1 MRPLLTALALVL
13 LGLLVVASPAA
24 ATWTWPLA
32 GEVITQYRN
41 GADPYAAGQ
50 HRGIDIAGAVG
61 TPVVAA
67 AAGRVLHAGTAG
79 SAGLTVSVRTSQG
92 LDTSY
97 LHLSSAA
104 VREGA
109 AVAAGQR
116 LGTVGITGRRSAQQ
130 PHLHFGVRESGRRHA
145 YRDPLAL
152 LPPAPIPAPEK
163 PLPAPAPVGA
173 PAPVAPVPSPVRSP
187 VPALSPRPIASPEPR
202 RAPTGRR
209 IPGGRR
215 LPTRA
220 PHAERTPAARREP
233 THGGARVPSPSPA
246 FDPRPAS
253 VPDRAPDTE
262 RAGRTG
268 APSKTPSAASDA
280 LRAGPQLGPG
290 KTGASALSPEPG
302 RAAPRPSAPSQG
314 SGPDIGWALACL
326 GLLLAAGI
334 IGLTNDGRESAR
346 KGAGRLS
353 ALLRPPDGERAVR
366 ASPRPTGRG

>member
-1 MRPLLTALALVL
+1 MRPLLTALALAL
-13 LGLLVVASPAA
+13 LGLLVVVSPAA
-24 ATWTWPLA
+24 AAWTWPLA

-79 SAGLTVSVRTSQG
+79 SSGLTVSVRTSEG

-130 PHLHFGVRESGRRHA
+130 PHLHFGVRESGSRHV

-152 LPPAPIPAPEK
+152 LPPAPVAAPER
-163 PLPAPAPVGA
+163 PLPAPAPVRA
-173 PAPVAPVPSPVRSP
+173 PAPVAPVLAPIGSPA
-187 VPALSPRPIASPEPR
+187 PAPAPRTIASPER
-202 RAPTGRR
+202 RRVPTGRR
-209 IPGGRR
+209 IPAGRR

-233 THGGARVPSPSPA
+233 THSGARAPSPSPA
-246 FDPRPAS
+246 FDSRPAT
-253 VPDRAPDTE
+253 VPDRSADTE

-268 APSKTPSAASDA
+268 APDKTPSATSDA
-280 LRAGPQLGPG
+280 FRAGPQLGPD
-290 KTGASALSPEPG
+290 KTAASAPRPEPG
-302 RAAPRPSAPSQG
+302 RAAAPPSAPGQG
-314 SGPDIGWALACL
+314 NGPDLGWALACL

-334 IGLTNDGRESAR
+334 IGLTGDGRESAR
-346 KGAGRLS
+346 KGAGRLF
-353 ALLRPPDGERAVR
+353 AFLRPPNGERAVR
-366 ASPRPTGRG
+366 ASHRSSGRG

>member
-1 MRPLLTALALVL
+1 MRPLLTALALAL
-13 LGLLVVASPAA
+13 LGLLVAASPASA
-24 ATWTWPLA
+24 AWTWPVA

-79 SAGLTVSVRTSQG
+79 SSGLTVSVRTSQG
-92 LDTSY
+92 VDTSY

-109 AVAAGQR
+109 AVTAGQR
-116 LGTVGITGRRSAQQ
+116 LGAVGITGRRSAEQ
-130 PHLHFGVRESGRRHA
+130 PHLHFGVRESGSRHA

-152 LPPAPIPAPEK
+152 LPPAPVAAPGR
-163 PLPAPAPVGA
+163 PMPAPAPVGF
-173 PAPVAPVPSPVRSP
+173 PAPVAPAPAPVGSPAPAPSPR
-187 VPALSPRPIASPEPR
+187 ALPSPEPR
-202 RAPTGRR
+202 RVPDGRR
-209 IPGGRR
+209 IPAGRR

-220 PHAERTPAARREP
+220 PHAERTPAARPAP
-233 THGGARVPSPSPA
+233 THGGARVPSPSPD

-253 VPDRAPDTE
+253 VPDRSPDTE
-262 RAGRTG
+262 RADRTG
-268 APSKTPSAASDA
+268 APSKTPSAAGDA
-280 LRAGPQLGPG
+280 LRAGPELGPG
-290 KTGASALSPEPG
+290 KAAASAPSPEPG
-302 RAAPRPSAPSQG
+302 RAAPRPSAPSHG

-334 IGLTNDGRESAR
+334 IGLTGDGRESAR
-346 KGAGRLS
+346 KGASRVS
-353 ALLRPPDGERAVR
+353 ALLRPL
-366 ASPRPTGRG
+366 SSRG